1 MLQSVLCIFLELDFI
16 TKLIVHEVK
25 SIIPAVVKTLQIWN
39 NKEEKMRMIYLLHVL
54 YGCKNYRLRPFYV
67 FGSFS
72 CQVSVS
78 MHILAQGNICVQLK
92 AALQFTE

>member
-39 NKEEKMRMIYLLHVL
+39 KKEDGMIYLLHVL
-54 YGCKNYRLRPFYV
+54 YGCKNYRLRPYNV

-72 CQVSVS
+72 RQVSAS

-92 AALQFTE
+92 AALQFTK